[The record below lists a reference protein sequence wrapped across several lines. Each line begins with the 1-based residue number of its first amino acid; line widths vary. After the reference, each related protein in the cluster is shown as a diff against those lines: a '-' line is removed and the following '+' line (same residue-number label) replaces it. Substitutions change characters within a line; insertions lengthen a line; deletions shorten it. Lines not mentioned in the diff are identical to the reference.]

1 MIAIL
6 ARFGVAIHVALLVV
20 WASWARG
27 GSSPYYLW
35 ALPWLSLGLLEMMF
49 LMPLRHHGQSPRSAA
64 RNLFRGLVRDPAF
77 YFGILLLIFLVI
89 QWLNGPVELE
99 YDDINKE
106 WIYTKPPFPNLPFNA
121 DRDGARQV
129 LIWFSSVVTAVL
141 AIRHCLGPKSKYL
154 LLRLLVINGALLS
167 ILGFLQL
174 GFSPDKLFWHRP
186 MEVFFFSTF
195 GYPNHAG
202 AFFLLLSAVNMGL
215 LMRAFASFDDI
226 NHPILYSVTLIL
238 NIAGVYGS
246 MCRAAMVLE
255 TLLIVFAL
263 IYAMFFLR
271 TKIGFSTW
279 TKIIATIAVMIGC
292 AVFVFIKGGD
302 FAETVRDINKEQFAH
317 VYDGDRAIL
326 ADAAVDILQ
335 DYPWSGVGGWGF
347 RRYVGLY
354 IGEEKWDIIQQAGKA
369 NVHNDFL
376 QFLCEHGVVGAGLI
390 FAIALT
396 ILVNLAIRLALS
408 GRIVDQVTDKD
419 ASWFDSV
426 PPTVVMGLAGC
437 ICTLVHCT
445 IDLPFRSVA
454 ILLTW
459 FIVLACL
466 PGLVH
471 RRD

>member
-1 MIAIL
+1 
-6 ARFGVAIHVALLVV
+6 
-20 WASWARG
+20 
-27 GSSPYYLW
+27 
-35 ALPWLSLGLLEMMF
+35 MMF
-49 LMPLRHHGQSPRSAA
+49 LMPLRHRGQSPRSAA

-302 FAETVRDINKEQFAH
+302 FAETVREINKEQFAH

-354 IGEEKWDIIQQAGKA
+354 MAEERWNYLRTSGRA
-369 NVHNDFL
+369 NVHNDAI
-376 QFLCEHGVVGAGLI
+376 QFLCEHGVIGFGLMAALALALLGHAI
-390 FAIALT
+390 VRLPLIRRETESASGRQRSWFGSVSPCVWASFAAIA
-396 ILVNLAIRLALS
+396 AM
-408 GRIVDQVTDKD
+408 
-419 ASWFDSV
+419 
-426 PPTVVMGLAGC
+426 VV
-437 ICTLVHCT
+437 HST
-445 IDLPFRSVA
+445 IDLPFRSIANTLV
-454 ILLTW
+454 W
-459 FIVLACL
+459 FILLACL
-466 PGLVH
+466 PGFMPSKESSK
-471 RRD
+471 